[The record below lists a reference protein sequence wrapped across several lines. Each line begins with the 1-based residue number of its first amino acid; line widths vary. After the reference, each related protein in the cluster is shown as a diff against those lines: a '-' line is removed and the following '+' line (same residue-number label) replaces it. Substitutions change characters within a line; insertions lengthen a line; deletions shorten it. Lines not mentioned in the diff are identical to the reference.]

1 MQLYQILTPS
11 CQCCYTKKQRMTATA
26 HALVGGA
33 IAASIP
39 DPAIGLPLAAI
50 SHPLLDLIPHWD
62 VGFNWRKTPKLILF
76 RDCVIDLTLGVIL
89 AYIIFGQNIS
99 LIYFAAA
106 IFVSEA
112 WDLLE
117 APYWF
122 LKWDFPPFSWIY
134 EFGHRIQNKA
144 KPPLGIITQVISVI
158 VIMLGLKVI

>member
-1 MQLYQILTPS
+1 
-11 CQCCYTKKQRMTATA
+11 MTATA

-39 DPAIGLPLAAI
+39 DPAIGLPLAAL
-50 SHPLLDLIPHWD
+50 SHPLMDLIPHWD
-62 VGFNWRKTPKLILF
+62 VGFNWRKTPKLRLF
-76 RDCVIDLTLGVIL
+76 RDCVIDFTLGLVL
-89 AYIIFGQNIS
+89 AYLLFGQQAP

-106 IFVSEA
+106 IFVSEM
-112 WDLLE
+112 WDLFE

-144 KPPLGIITQVISVI
+144 KPPLGIITQII
-158 VIMLGLKVI
+158 VVAGIILTLRLIA